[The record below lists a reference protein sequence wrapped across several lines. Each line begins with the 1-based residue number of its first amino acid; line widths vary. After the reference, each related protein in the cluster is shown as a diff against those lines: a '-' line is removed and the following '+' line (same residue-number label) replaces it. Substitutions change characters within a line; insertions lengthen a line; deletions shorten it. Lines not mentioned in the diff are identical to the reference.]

1 MDTFPWVIV
10 AIVIL
15 ALAVGVFAFIANKA
29 RKEEFR
35 KTGKHPKG
43 YYQGKGMAIGIPIG
57 MGIGIALE
65 NIGVGVA
72 IGVALGTAFGSGWEK
87 KYADK
92 LRPLTEKEK
101 KIKKYKIL
109 FIGGLVLIGLI
120 VFILL
125 FPSKN

>member
-1 MDTFPWVIV
+1 MDSFPWVIV

-15 ALAVGVFAFIANKA
+15 MVAGGVFAFIIN
-29 RKEEFR
+29 RVSKEEFK

-57 MGIGIALE
+57 MGIGVAMDNIA
-65 NIGVGVA
+65 IGVA
-72 IGVALGTAFGSGWEK
+72 IGVAIGTAIGAGWEK
-87 KYADK
+87 KNTDK

-125 FPSKN
+125 SPSRF